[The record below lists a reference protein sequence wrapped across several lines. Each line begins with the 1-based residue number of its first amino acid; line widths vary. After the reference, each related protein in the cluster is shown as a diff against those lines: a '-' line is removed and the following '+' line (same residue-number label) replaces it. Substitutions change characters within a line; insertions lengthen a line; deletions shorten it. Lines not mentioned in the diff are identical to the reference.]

1 MTPVLNEHSVKAVI
15 PALNEEQAIGQVL
28 EALPNWID
36 EAIVV
41 DNGSTDRT
49 AEIAASRGARVVREP
64 QKGYGQACHTGAQ
77 AAGQADILLFIDADY
92 SDYPEEAGEIV
103 RPIAAGKYDLVIG
116 SRARGARAP
125 GALTLQQRFGNWL
138 ACRLILLFWGRRYT
152 DLGPFRAIRATAL
165 QALQMQDR
173 GYGWTTEMQIRAA
186 REGYRIL
193 EVPVSYRA
201 RIGQSK
207 ISGTL
212 TGVIGAGSK
221 ILLTIFRY
229 GLWRS

>member
-1 MTPVLNEHSVKAVI
+1 MLNEREVKAII
-15 PALNEEQAIGQVL
+15 PALNEEQGIGRVL
-28 EALPNWID
+28 QGLPDWID
-36 EAIVV
+36 EVIVV

-49 AEIAASRGARVVREP
+49 AQIAAECGARVIHEP
-64 QKGYGQACHTGAQ
+64 RRGYGQACHTGVQ
-77 AAGQADILLFIDADY
+77 AAGRADILLFIDADY
-92 SDYPEEAGEIV
+92 SDYPEEAGELV
-103 RPIAAGKYDLVIG
+103 KPIAEEKFDLVIG
-116 SRARGARAP
+116 SRARGAWAR

-138 ACRLILLFWGRRYT
+138 ACRLIALFWGYRYT
-152 DLGPFRAIRATAL
+152 DLGPFRAVRATAL
-165 QALQMQDR
+165 NALQMQDR

-212 TGVIGAGSK
+212 RGVVGAGSK

-229 GLWRS
+229 ARQRS